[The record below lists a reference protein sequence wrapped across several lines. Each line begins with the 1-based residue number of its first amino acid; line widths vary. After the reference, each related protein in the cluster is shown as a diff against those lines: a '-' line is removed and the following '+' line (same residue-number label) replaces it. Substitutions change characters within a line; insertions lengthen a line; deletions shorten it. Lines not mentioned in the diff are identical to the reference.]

1 MNATL
6 GEGFRQIF
14 LVVSADVDDKDFG
27 GCYDMETTYACETFV
42 TRLGRLV

>member
-14 LVVSADVDDKDFG
+14 LVVSADVDDKDFWG
-27 GCYDMETTYACETFV
+27 LLGMWKPP
-42 TRLGRLV
+42 TRVKRS